1 MTIIMR
7 ASAGTLESNDA
18 LVTVEPG
25 QGALDIQVE
34 SIVLQQ
40 FGRQIRETTEAAAKA
55 LGVTDALIHINDKGA
70 IACTLTARVETA
82 LKRAA
87 EVKA

>member
-1 MTIIMR
+1 MKIVSR

-25 QGALDIQVE
+25 EGGLHIQVE
-34 SIVLQQ
+34 SIVYQQ
-40 FGRQIRETTEAAAKA
+40 FGQQILDTAQAAATA
-55 LGVTDALIHINDKGA
+55 LGVQDAQIHINDKGA
-70 IACTLTARVETA
+70 IACTLAARVETA
-82 LKRAA
+82 LKRAG

>member
-1 MTIIMR
+1 MKIVLR

-25 QGALDIQVE
+25 KGALDIQVE

-40 FGRQIRETTEAAAKA
+40 FGQQIRDTVQTAAAA
-55 LGVTDALIHINDKGA
+55 LGVADAQIHINDRGA